1 MTRFAALLRGI
12 NVGGHAKVP
21 MVDLRDACV
30 GIGLHD
36 VATYIQSG
44 NMAFSSDQS
53 ERKLVPLI
61 QAAIVAKFGFHVPVI
76 LRSHSDLQAIVQAN
90 PYPDLALAEPK
101 FLSVQAFAEPLPP
114 TLIAK
119 LDPDLNLPE
128 HFTIVGR
135 DLYLHLPNGIGR
147 SKLAEHVAAN
157 LGKLGTVRNWN
168 TVLKML
174 EMTGS

>member
-1 MTRFAALLRGI
+1 MTRYAALLRGI
-12 NVGGHAKVP
+12 NVGGHARVP

-30 GIGLHD
+30 GIGLRD

-53 ERKLVPLI
+53 ERELVPLI
-61 QAAIVAKFGFHVPVI
+61 EAAIVAKFGFHVPVI
-76 LRSHSDLQAIVQAN
+76 LRSHAELQAIEDAN

-101 FLSVQAFAEPLPP
+101 FLSVQAFSEPLSP
-114 TLIAK
+114 TLVAK
-119 LDPDLNLPE
+119 LNPDLAPPE

-147 SKLAEHVAAN
+147 SKLAEHLGAK

-168 TVLKML
+168 TVLKLL
-174 EMTGS
+174 EMTAS